1 MGTYI
6 DLLASSS
13 LFGSLH
19 ADIYQNEQEN
29 SVDLHHEDVQ
39 ESPVDLSHQQLTI
52 NSTSSQQED
61 EVLMQSTS
69 VETKQTGR
77 LKWHIFVAYLRA
89 GAGIVVGFLL
99 VTLVSAAQQGA
110 FIFSSWWLAAWN
122 DDESYRHNIP
132 NNCTSSQQNN
142 TIWDM
147 TDAEWNHYR
156 NRRFY
161 IYCGIVLISILITL
175 FRTVV
180 IELMFCCFQ
189 VFGVVALVAWLH
201 PWSIIP
207 ALISTGGLFYVR
219 YRFAQTSRDL
229 KRLEGTTRSPVYSHL
244 TSTIDGLQVVRS
256 YRAEHEWLAKFQAHL
271 DDNTRVNH
279 LIIAITRWAAIRFDW
294 VALIFI
300 SLVTLL
306 AMVLRVTDYHHFSP
320 AQIALILS
328 YSLSLMALLQWAIRQ
343 SVVIETEMTS
353 VERVLDYCSLDQESP
368 AQVPLDLRPPP
379 SWPSHG
385 EIVFNN
391 VSMRHSTPTYLPLD
405 LRYIS
410 MTIRASE
417 KVGIVGRTGAGK
429 SSLIQTL
436 FRIGTLVDGQIKIDN
451 IDIASVGL
459 DDVRCRI
466 SIVP

>member
-19 ADIYQNEQEN
+19 ADIYQNEQEH

-39 ESPVDLSHQQLTI
+39 EGPVDLSHQQLTI

-156 NRRFY
+156 NR
-161 IYCGIVLISILITL
+161 
-175 FRTVV
+175 
-180 IELMFCCFQ
+180 
-189 VFGVVALVAWLH
+189 
-201 PWSIIP
+201 
-207 ALISTGGLFYVR
+207 
-219 YRFAQTSRDL
+219 
-229 KRLEGTTRSPVYSHL
+229 
-244 TSTIDGLQVVRS
+244 
-256 YRAEHEWLAKFQAHL
+256 
-271 DDNTRVNH
+271 
-279 LIIAITRWAAIRFDW
+279 
-294 VALIFI
+294 
-300 SLVTLL
+300 
-306 AMVLRVTDYHHFSP
+306 
-320 AQIALILS
+320 
-328 YSLSLMALLQWAIRQ
+328 
-343 SVVIETEMTS
+343 
-353 VERVLDYCSLDQESP
+353 
-368 AQVPLDLRPPP
+368 
-379 SWPSHG
+379 
-385 EIVFNN
+385 
-391 VSMRHSTPTYLPLD
+391 
-405 LRYIS
+405 
-410 MTIRASE
+410 
-417 KVGIVGRTGAGK
+417 
-429 SSLIQTL
+429 
-436 FRIGTLVDGQIKIDN
+436 
-451 IDIASVGL
+451 
-459 DDVRCRI
+459 
-466 SIVP
+466 